1 MLQLK
6 GRLKYEERTA
16 VSAFHRFAHICC
28 MMYCYETY
36 NLQTTM
42 PKISNRVRSRYT
54 DEALLLLGR
63 MIRAART
70 ERKWSAQELAVR
82 ANISRPML
90 SRIEEGN
97 PGCSIGAVFE
107 VAAILGIKLFD
118 ADKPALS
125 EMRHQVERRLAL
137 LPKAVRKS
145 NKVKDEF

>member
-1 MLQLK
+1 MIMAK
-6 GRLKYEERTA
+6 
-16 VSAFHRFAHICC
+16 VSG
-28 MMYCYETY
+28 
-36 NLQTTM
+36 
-42 PKISNRVRSRYT
+42 RVRSRYT

-70 ERKWSAQELAVR
+70 DRKWNTQELAAR
-82 ANISRPML
+82 AGISRPML
-90 SRIEEGN
+90 SRIEGGN

-125 EMRHQVERRLAL
+125 EMRRHIEQRLAL
-137 LPKAVRKS
+137 LPKSVRKS

>member
-1 MLQLK
+1 MAK
-6 GRLKYEERTA
+6 VSSRT
-16 VSAFHRFAHICC
+16 
-28 MMYCYETY
+28 
-36 NLQTTM
+36 
-42 PKISNRVRSRYT
+42 RSRYT

-70 ERKWSAQELAVR
+70 ERKWSAQELAER
-82 ANISRPML
+82 ASISRPML

-125 EMRHQVERRLAL
+125 EMRHQIERRLAL

-145 NKVKDEF
+145 KKVNDEF

>member
-1 MLQLK
+1 
-6 GRLKYEERTA
+6 
-16 VSAFHRFAHICC
+16 
-28 MMYCYETY
+28 
-36 NLQTTM
+36 M
-42 PKISNRVRSRYT
+42 PKISGRTRSRYT

-70 ERKWSAQELAVR
+70 ERKWSAQELAER

-90 SRIEEGN
+90 SRIEEAN
-97 PGCSIGAVFE
+97 PGCAIGAVFE

-137 LPKAVRKS
+137 LPKAVRRSK
-145 NKVKDEF
+145 KVKDEF